1 MVCRSTN
8 VSSHSVIPRDTP
20 RVSATSICILEN
32 SEGAYADMIIF
43 GFSRTPIPGAV
54 PKLIFIATPLGIAPV
69 TVFGEVDIRFHP
81 HIRYGYP
88 QNSLIHGR
96 NMHSGKTSLCRFLA
110 GKTFIGFSH
119 YII

>member
-88 QNSLIHGR
+88 QNSSFREQG
-96 NMHSGKTSLCRFLA
+96 GFLLL
-110 GKTFIGFSH
+110 
-119 YII
+119 